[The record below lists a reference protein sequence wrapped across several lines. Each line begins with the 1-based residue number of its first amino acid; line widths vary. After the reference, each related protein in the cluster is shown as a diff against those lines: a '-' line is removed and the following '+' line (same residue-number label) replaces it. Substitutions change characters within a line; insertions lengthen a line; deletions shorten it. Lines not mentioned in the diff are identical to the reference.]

1 MGGRGE
7 VTRLAVMLR
16 AVNVGGRR
24 LTMADFK
31 AALAA
36 EGLEDAVTVAATG
49 NAVAAAKP
57 SPDLEARLE
66 TGLGRALGGPLEVF
80 VRDAAALARVVAEN
94 PFPQLARD
102 DPSHLLV
109 MFLRDTPTK
118 AAVAAL
124 QAKIVGRETVA
135 AGPGCLYSCFPDG
148 IGRSKLTS
156 AVVERA
162 LKLRGTGRNWNTV
175 RKLADLTAQEQPSR
189 SRA

>member
-1 MGGRGE
+1 MSK
-7 VTRLAVMLR
+7 LAIMLR

-31 AALAA
+31 EALAA
-36 EGLEDAVTVAATG
+36 EGLDGAVTVAATG
-49 NAVAAAKP
+49 NAVVTAKAAKG
-57 SPDLEARLE
+57 LEGKLE
-66 TGLGRALGGPLEVF
+66 TGLSRALGGALDVF
-80 VRDAAALARVVAEN
+80 VRDGAELARVVAEN
-94 PFPQLARD
+94 PYPQMAKD

-109 MFLRDTPTK
+109 MFLRDTPTA

-156 AVVERA
+156 AIVERA
-162 LKLRGTGRNWNTV
+162 LKSRGTGRNWNTV
-175 RKLADLTAQEQPSR
+175 RKLAELTA
-189 SRA
+189 